1 MNSKEMEFTRGQLKI
16 IKSKADFQADRVVNK
31 ESWKRVYQ
39 RLSDAVNELDAYMIR
54 EKKDK

>member
-1 MNSKEMEFTRGQLKI
+1 MNNKEMEFSRGQLKI
-16 IKSKADFQADRVVNK
+16 IKSKADFQADRAIK

>member
-16 IKSKADFQADRVVNK
+16 IKSKADFQADRAIK
-31 ESWKRVYQ
+31 ESWRRVYQ

>member
-1 MNSKEMEFTRGQLKI
+1 MEFTRGQLKI